1 MNQPFFYIDEQVSGS
16 TTIVLGEENSRH
28 IVQVLR
34 MKPGAQLNL
43 VDGKGNIYNASVTD
57 DHKKHCAVNILSTQ
71 HQQAAIRQTSIAIS
85 LLKNSNRFEWFLEKA
100 TELGISTIIP
110 LICERTEKE
119 KFREERLKQ
128 IMISAMIQSQQ
139 VWLPTLHHPIDFSLL
154 LKQDDVIAAR
164 HKFIAHCEE
173 ATGKKDLNLFDNFNP
188 SSILLIGPEGDF
200 TKAEVEMALQNQF
213 IPVSLGET
221 RLRTETAGVVGATI
235 LKLHS

>member
-1 MNQPFFYIDEQVSGS
+1 MVLLKLTQSHPF
-16 TTIVLGEENSRH
+16 
-28 IVQVLR
+28 
-34 MKPGAQLNL
+34 
-43 VDGKGNIYNASVTD
+43 
-57 DHKKHCAVNILSTQ
+57 HKKEMKNPGFFGFQKTVPSSTG
-71 HQQAAIRQTSIAIS
+71 
-85 LLKNSNRFEWFLEKA
+85 W
-100 TELGISTIIP
+100 
-110 LICERTEKE
+110 
-119 KFREERLKQ
+119 
-128 IMISAMIQSQQ
+128 
-139 VWLPTLHHPIDFSLL
+139 DFSLL